1 MVYFALGSIITLI
14 LFVIFGFKKDASG
27 FSWALN
33 AKQFAAILGIL
44 IMSGSF
50 IAKVPTGHTG
60 VVTTF
65 GHVEDYTYEAGIHF
79 KNPLSNVIN
88 MDNRTQK
95 ETLELSCFSS
105 DIQEVAITYTVNF
118 QIDKE
123 NAQNIYRTIGVN
135 YYDKIIVA
143 RVQDCVKTVAAKFSA
158 ENLVGSR
165 NEFSIQIEEM
175 LKASLAQHNIQLVG
189 ASVENMD
196 FTDAF
201 TEAVEAKQVAEQ
213 NKLKAQTE
221 AQQKVIEAEAAAQV
235 KVIEA
240 QAEADAIL
248 AKATAEAEANK
259 KLAESITKEL
269 IDYQYAEKWDGELP
283 QITGGDSVIPVLDG
297 FGESEDTTEE
307 GN

>member
-1 MVYFALGSIITLI
+1 MTYFVVGIIVSLI
-14 LFVIFGFKKDASG
+14 LFVIFGFKKDTKSYTW
-27 FSWALN
+27 SVN
-33 AKQFAAILGIL
+33 AKQLIALLGIL
-44 IMSGSF
+44 IMAASCV
-50 IAKVPTGHTG
+50 AKVPTGHTG

-65 GHVEDYTYEAGIHF
+65 GHVEDYTYEAGIHI

-95 ETLELSCFSS
+95 QTLDLSCFSS
-105 DIQEVAITYTVNF
+105 DIQEVNITYTVNY

-123 NAQNIYRTIGVN
+123 NAQTIYRTIGTE
-135 YYDKIIVA
+135 YYDKIIIP
-143 RVQDCVKTVAAKFSA
+143 RIQDCVKTVTAKFTA

-165 NEFSIQIEEM
+165 NDLSVQIEEM
-175 LKASLAQHNIQLVG
+175 LLKSLEEHNIQLVG
-189 ASVENMD
+189 ASIENMD

-221 AQQKVIEAEAAAQV
+221 AQQKVIEAEAAAKV

-248 AKATAEAEANK
+248 AKATAEAEANQ
-259 KLAESITKEL
+259 KLAASITEEL

-297 FGESEDTTEE
+297 FGDSEENG

>member
-1 MVYFALGSIITLI
+1 MYLALGIITALI
-14 LFVIFGFKKDASG
+14 LFVIAGIKKIGNSY
-27 FSWALN
+27 SWGINPKQLVAL
-33 AKQFAAILGIL
+33 LGVV
-44 IMSGSF
+44 IMAGSCV
-50 IAKVPTGHTG
+50 AHVPTGHTG

-65 GHVEDYTYEAGIHF
+65 GHVEDYTYEAGIHI
-79 KNPLSNVIN
+79 KNPMSKVVN

-105 DIQEVAITYTVNF
+105 DIQEVLITYTVNY

-123 NAQNIYRTIGVN
+123 NAQTIYRTIGEN
-135 YYDKIIVA
+135 YYEKIITA
-143 RVQDCVKTVAAKFSA
+143 RIQDSVKTVSAKFSA

-165 NEFSIQIEEM
+165 NDLSTQIEEM
-175 LKASLAQHNIQLVG
+175 LRASLAEYNIELVG
-189 ASVENMD
+189 ASIENMD

-201 TEAVEAKQVAEQ
+201 TDAVEAKQVAEQ

-248 AKATAEAEANK
+248 AKATAEAEANA
-259 KLAESITKEL
+259 KLAASITDEL
-269 IDYQYAEKWDGELP
+269 IDYQYAEKWDGKLP
-283 QITGGDSVIPVLDG
+283 QITGGDSVIPVLDS
-297 FGESEDTTEE
+297 FDDEE
-307 GN
+307 

>member
-1 MVYFALGSIITLI
+1 MIYVVFGLIVALGLFAI
-14 LFVIFGFKKDASG
+14 LGFKKEGNSTK
-27 FSWALN
+27 WKVNPKQLIAL
-33 AKQFAAILGIL
+33 IGIV
-44 IMSGSF
+44 IMTGSC

-79 KNPLSNVIN
+79 KNPISSVIN

-165 NEFSIQIEEM
+165 NDFSIQIEEM
-175 LKASLAQHNIQLVG
+175 LKTSLAEHNIQLVG

-235 KVIEA
+235 KIIEA

-248 AKATAEAEANK
+248 AKATAEAEANA
-259 KLAESITKEL
+259 KLAASITEEL

-297 FGESEDTTEE
+297 FGEDEDNG

>member
-1 MVYFALGSIITLI
+1 MMYLALGIITALI
-14 LFVIFGFKKDASG
+14 LFVIAGIKKTGNSY
-27 FSWALN
+27 SWGINPKQLVAL
-33 AKQFAAILGIL
+33 LGVV
-44 IMSGSF
+44 IMAGSCV
-50 IAKVPTGHTG
+50 AHVPTGHTG

-65 GHVEDYTYEAGIHF
+65 GHVEDYTYEAGIHI
-79 KNPLSNVIN
+79 KNPMSKVVN

-105 DIQEVAITYTVNF
+105 DIQEVIITYTVNY

-123 NAQNIYRTIGVN
+123 NAQTIYRTIGEN
-135 YYDKIIVA
+135 YYEKIITA
-143 RVQDCVKTVAAKFSA
+143 RIQDSVKTVSAKFSA

-165 NEFSIQIEEM
+165 NDLSTQIEEM
-175 LKASLAQHNIQLVG
+175 LRASLAEYNIELVG
-189 ASVENMD
+189 ASIENMD

-201 TEAVEAKQVAEQ
+201 TDAVEAKQVAEQ

-248 AKATAEAEANK
+248 AKATAEAEANA
-259 KLAESITKEL
+259 KLAASITDEL
-269 IDYQYAEKWDGELP
+269 IDYQYAE
-283 QITGGDSVIPVLDG
+283 
-297 FGESEDTTEE
+297 
-307 GN
+307 

>member
-1 MVYFALGSIITLI
+1 MLFIILGLVVSLA
-14 LFVIFGFKKDASG
+14 LFVAMGFKKDGKATT
-27 FSWALN
+27 WRLNPKQYLAL
-33 AKQFAAILGIL
+33 AGVLVMLG
-44 IMSGSF
+44 SC
-50 IAKVPTGHTG
+50 IARVPTGHTG

-65 GHVEDYTYEAGIHF
+65 GHVENYTYEAGIHF
-79 KNPLSNVIN
+79 KNPISTVIN

-95 ETLELSCFSS
+95 QTLALSCFSS
-105 DIQEVAITYTVNF
+105 DIQEVAISYTVNY

-123 NAQNIYRTIGVN
+123 NAQNIYKTIGVD

-143 RVQDCVKTVAAKFSA
+143 RVQDCVKTVVAKYSA

-165 NEFSIQIEEM
+165 NEFSLQIEE
-175 LKASLAQHNIQLVG
+175 LLRESLAKHNIQLVG

-201 TEAVEAKQVAEQ
+201 TAAVEAKQVAEQ

-221 AQQKVIEAEAAAQV
+221 AQQKVIEAEAAAEV

-248 AKATAEAEANK
+248 AKATAEAEANA
-259 KLAESITKEL
+259 KLAASITEEL
-269 IDYQYAEKWDGELP
+269 IEYQYAEKWNGELP
-283 QITGGDSVIPVLDG
+283 QIVGGESVIPVLEG
-297 FGESEDTTEE
+297 FGEAE
-307 GN
+307 G

>member
-1 MVYFALGSIITLI
+1 MMYLALGIITALI
-14 LFVIFGFKKDASG
+14 LFVIAGIKKTGNSY
-27 FSWALN
+27 SWGINPKQLVAL
-33 AKQFAAILGIL
+33 LGVV
-44 IMSGSF
+44 IMAGSCV
-50 IAKVPTGHTG
+50 AHVPTGHTG

-65 GHVEDYTYEAGIHF
+65 GHVEDYTYEAGIHI
-79 KNPLSNVIN
+79 KNPMSKVVN

-105 DIQEVAITYTVNF
+105 DIQEVIITYTVNY

-123 NAQNIYRTIGVN
+123 NAQTIYRTIGEN
-135 YYDKIIVA
+135 YYEKIITA
-143 RVQDCVKTVAAKFSA
+143 RIQDSVKTVSAKFSA

-165 NEFSIQIEEM
+165 NDLSTQIEEM
-175 LKASLAQHNIQLVG
+175 LRASLAEYNIELVG
-189 ASVENMD
+189 ASIENMD

-201 TEAVEAKQVAEQ
+201 TDAVEAKQVAEQ

-248 AKATAEAEANK
+248 AKATAEAEANA
-259 KLAESITKEL
+259 KLAASITDEL
-269 IDYQYAEKWDGELP
+269 IDYQYAEKWDGKLP
-283 QITGGDSVIPVLDG
+283 QITGGDSVIPVLDS
-297 FGESEDTTEE
+297 FDDEE
-307 GN
+307 

>member
-1 MVYFALGSIITLI
+1 MTYFVVGIIVSLI
-14 LFVIFGFKKDASG
+14 LFVIFGFKKDTKSYTW
-27 FSWALN
+27 SVN
-33 AKQFAAILGIL
+33 AKQLIALLGIL
-44 IMSGSF
+44 IMAASCV
-50 IAKVPTGHTG
+50 AKVPTGHTG

-65 GHVEDYTYEAGIHF
+65 GHVEDYTYEAGIHI

-95 ETLELSCFSS
+95 QTLDLSCFSS
-105 DIQEVAITYTVNF
+105 DIQEVNITYTVNY

-123 NAQNIYRTIGVN
+123 NAQTIYRTIGTE
-135 YYDKIIVA
+135 YYDKIIIP
-143 RVQDCVKTVAAKFSA
+143 RIQDCVKTVTAKFTA

-165 NEFSIQIEEM
+165 NDLSVQIEEM
-175 LKASLAQHNIQLVG
+175 LLKSLEEHNIQLVG
-189 ASVENMD
+189 ASIENMD

-221 AQQKVIEAEAAAQV
+221 AQQKVIEAEADAKV

-248 AKATAEAEANK
+248 AKATAEAEANA
-259 KLAESITKEL
+259 KLAASITEEL

-297 FGESEDTTEE
+297 FGDSEENG

>member
-1 MVYFALGSIITLI
+1 MTYFVLGIVAALV
-14 LFVIFGFKKDASG
+14 LFVIFGFKKDGRGYTWSV
-27 FSWALN
+27 N
-33 AKQFAAILGIL
+33 PKQLLTLLGVL
-44 IMSGSF
+44 IMGASC

-65 GHVEDYTYEAGIHF
+65 GHVEDYTYEAGIHI

-95 ETLELSCFSS
+95 QTLELSCFSS
-105 DIQEVAITYTVNF
+105 DIQEVNITYTVNF

-123 NAQNIYRTIGVN
+123 NAQTIYKTIGQE
-135 YYDKIIVA
+135 YYDKIITP
-143 RVQDCVKTVAAKFSA
+143 RIQDCVKTVAAKFTA

-165 NEFSIQIEEM
+165 NDLSIQIEEM
-175 LKASLAQHNIQLVG
+175 LKESLSEHNIQLVG
-189 ASVENMD
+189 ASIENMD

-248 AKATAEAEANK
+248 AKATAEAEANA
-259 KLAESITKEL
+259 KLAASITEEL
-269 IDYQYAEKWDGELP
+269 IDYQYAEKWDGKLP
-283 QITGGDSVIPVLDG
+283 NIVGSDSVIPVLDNYDDN
-297 FGESEDTTEE
+297 EDDG

>member
-1 MVYFALGSIITLI
+1 MAYIVFGIIVAAV
-14 LFVIFGFKKDASG
+14 LFIAMGFKKDGKSTV
-27 FSWALN
+27 WKIN
-33 AKQFAAILGIL
+33 AKQLLSIVGVVVMF
-44 IMSGSF
+44 GSC
-50 IAKVPTGHTG
+50 IAQVPTGHTG

-65 GHVEDYTYEAGIHF
+65 GRVEDYTYEAGVHI
-79 KNPLSNVIN
+79 KNPISTVIN

-95 ETLELSCFSS
+95 QTLELSCFSS
-105 DIQEVAITYTVNF
+105 DIQEVAISYTVNY

-123 NAQNIYRTIGVN
+123 NAQNIYKTIGTD
-135 YYDKIIVA
+135 YYDKIIIP
-143 RVQDCVKTVAAKFSA
+143 RVQDCVKTIVAKYSA

-165 NEFSIQIEEM
+165 NEFSTEIET
-175 LKASLAQHNIQLVG
+175 LLNDSLAEHNIQLVG
-189 ASVENMD
+189 SSVENMD

-221 AQQKVIEAEAAAQV
+221 AQQKVIEAEAAAEV

-240 QAEADAIL
+240 KADADAIL
-248 AKATAEAEANK
+248 AKATAEAEANA
-259 KLAESITKEL
+259 KLAASITEEL

-283 QITGGDSVIPVLDG
+283 QIVGGESVIPVLDG
-297 FGESEDTTEE
+297 FGDSEDD